1 MTHLTPLIYVLLSQ
15 VQYQT
20 SDPITMDGGISAGWV
35 MVGAF
40 TLIGLMGIHI
50 LNNISKSN
58 KDAMITF
65 QTEIKK
71 IHERID
77 TRENEHDELR
87 DEHGDLKTR
96 VLLIESHAKVHIEHT
111 ESQAE
116 HTAKLIMDKLSILQG
131 NVGKHKEKF
140 KD

>member
-1 MTHLTPLIYVLLSQ
+1 MTPFTPLIYLLLAQ

-20 SDPITMDGGISAGWV
+20 SDPITQDGGISAGWV

-58 KDAMITF
+58 KDAMVTF

-71 IHERID
+71 IHDRID
-77 TRENEHDELR
+77 IRENEHDDLR
-87 DEHGDLKTR
+87 DDHSDLKSR
-96 VLLIESHAKVHIEHT
+96 VLLVESHSKTHT
-111 ESQAE
+111 ETHAE
-116 HTAKLIMDKLSILQG
+116 YTAKLILDKLSIHGQRST
-131 NVGKHKEKF
+131 
-140 KD
+140 